1 MWTEVKGSFPLVRCA
16 LLDVCFTFSFLF
28 ARYHMECLN
37 PPLSEVPVE
46 EWFCPACAPVGMGAA
61 AGEGFVVPSQ
71 SKYFSL
77 T

>member
-1 MWTEVKGSFPLVRCA
+1 
-16 LLDVCFTFSFLF
+16 
-28 ARYHMECLN
+28 MECLN